1 MATEQKLQALA
12 GGESTQ
18 AVVTTW
24 FVEEGDQV
32 KAGDLLVEIEAEKT
46 ASEVES
52 EHTGVLTRIVAAVG
66 DEIEIGDVLAEFE
79 LDS

>member
-1 MATEQKLQALA
+1 MTTQQTLQALA
-12 GGESTQ
+12 GGDSTQ

-24 FVEEGDQV
+24 FFEEGDRV
-32 KAGDLLVEIEAEKT
+32 NAGDLLVEIEAEKT

-52 EHTGVLTRIVAAVG
+52 EYTGVLTRIVAVVG

-79 LDS
+79 SIS